1 MFLSLFAPFLPVRL
15 GRLMTFRAVADQG
28 YIERLAA
35 AGEAA
40 AKPSPQSVE
49 GR

>member
-1 MFLSLFAPFLPVRL
+1 MFLSLFAPFLPARL
-15 GRLMTFRAVADQG
+15 GRLATYSDVDQG

-35 AGEAA
+35 AEKAA
-40 AKPSPQSVE
+40 AEPSPQSVE